1 MYLSFTPWWSPWGG
15 HEISPWHYL
24 GAERAVRR
32 YEARGNVVKN
42 RPGEGLF
49 KLTIAE
55 VTDWIS
61 RDGRLHALSLAPR
74 YYPSWAAPIV
84 RVPAAREVL
93 TWNLEAVLR
102 RA

>member
-1 MYLSFTPWWSPWGG
+1 M
-15 HEISPWHYL
+15 
-24 GAERAVRR
+24 RR

-61 RDGRLHALSLAPR
+61 RDGRLHALSLAPLLPLVGGADR
-74 YYPSWAAPIV
+74 ASARRARGAHVELGGGAAPG
-84 RVPAAREVL
+84 L
-93 TWNLEAVLR
+93 TAST
-102 RA
+102 